1 MTPAQA
7 LDQIIPG
14 WQASLADKY
23 SPAFIINLVSKHRAS
38 LEEMVAA
45 VLGAEDG
52 LALADAPE
60 VAHQV
65 PGAEQRQGHGR
76 GGREQERLH
85 RRPSSSSRATAR
97 SSNGTVRSPTCWYA
111 S

>member
-45 VLGAEDG
+45 VLGS
-52 LALADAPE
+52 
-60 VAHQV
+60 
-65 PGAEQRQGHGR
+65 
-76 GGREQERLH
+76 ERLKKGKRPKYDYDFAPPARG
-85 RRPSSSSRATAR
+85 RRRTTSPTTSSFDGSSSE
-97 SSNGTVRSPTCWYA
+97 
-111 S
+111 